1 LYFDAVVTDPKLLD
15 NLDAQNRFSAAR
27 AASLAAFGLSEDSTA
42 ISESQRTWCRHQAR
56 DWLRAAFTSV
66 AKNIPTSETWMRLRV
81 QRTLM
86 EWRADPDVASLRD
99 PVALE
104 KLSQS
109 ERQEYAVFWSDVD
122 ALLRR
127 VKYPN

>member
-1 LYFDAVVTDPKLLD
+1 
-15 NLDAQNRFSAAR
+15 
-27 AASLAAFGLSEDSTA
+27 
-42 ISESQRTWCRHQAR
+42 
-56 DWLRAAFTSV
+56 
-66 AKNIPTSETWMRLRV
+66 
-81 QRTLM
+81 M